1 MRKRLTLLVVL
12 LTALAIGLGLLSV
25 ASAPA
30 QASVP
35 GVTKVLIVVEEN
47 HSLSQ
52 MQTGMPYTFG
62 LAMQYGYATK
72 WFGIRHP
79 SLPNYIAIASGDTY
93 GVADDKLPSQH
104 LLHGQTIFGQA
115 IQQGKTAKAYMEDMS
130 TNCRLT
136 NNSGNYRVKHN
147 PWAYFVDNSERTACN
162 QFDVGSG
169 TVNSGRL
176 LTDVNNGTLPNIG
189 MLVPNLLN
197 DAHDGTLAQADAW
210 FQAWMQ
216 KIFAGPDWQSGNLA
230 VVLTADENSGGTT
243 APVLT
248 MVIHPSQ
255 NHRVVTTN
263 LTHYSLTRFCEDLVG
278 APYLLNA
285 ATAPSMTTAFGF

>member
-1 MRKRLTLLVVL
+1 MRYVRLLIVATLA
-12 LTALAIGLGLLSV
+12 ALFFV
-25 ASAPA
+25 PAPA
-30 QASVP
+30 QAAVP

-47 HSLSQ
+47 HSLAQ

-62 LAMQYGYATK
+62 LAMQYGYAKK

-79 SLPNYIAIASGDTY
+79 SLPNYVAIASGDTY
-93 GVADDKLPSQH
+93 GITNDGSPAVHQ
-104 LLHGQTIFGQA
+104 LHGQTIFGQA
-115 IQQGKTAKAYMEDMS
+115 IAAGKTAKVYEEDMS

-147 PWAYFVDNSERTACN
+147 PWAYFVDSAERTACN
-162 QFDVGSG
+162 SFDVGSG
-169 TVNSGRL
+169 TITSGKL
-176 LTDVNNGTLPNIG
+176 LTDVNAGTLPNVG

-210 FQAWMQ
+210 FQGWMQ
-216 KIFAGPDWQSGNLA
+216 KIFAGPDWQSGNLL

-248 MVIHPSQ
+248 VVIHPSQ
-255 NHRVVTTN
+255 NHNVVLSN
-263 LTHYSLTRFCEDLVG
+263 LTHYSLTRFTEDLVG

-285 ATAPSMTTAFGF
+285 ATAPNMTTAFNIH